1 MHYLNRHRALITNA
15 FICIFAL
22 FKQSYCFYAFFII
35 VICFIAMASFFIF
48 MREMINKIYDNCNL
62 ETVMKT
68 LMKISKERF
77 IIIKISKIPFNRL
90 LSVVSVLSVPFR
102 PYNYFFKWVK
112 IKVIIFQYVNIL
124 KYSPYRKYN
133 LKYN

>member
-1 MHYLNRHRALITNA
+1 
-15 FICIFAL
+15 
-22 FKQSYCFYAFFII
+22 
-35 VICFIAMASFFIF
+35 

-102 PYNYFFKWVK
+102 PYNYFFNEKK
-112 IKVIIFQYVNIL
+112 
-124 KYSPYRKYN
+124 
-133 LKYN
+133 